1 MSIYIIWICIYIY
14 AYICL
19 YVSRRN
25 DSNDKKM
32 EGTKIFYHKVVTPY
46 NNNNTNNK
54 EQLPWSFQYTFTTNL
69 HPLSNNT
76 IPLHGW
82 ASWWLSGKE
91 PTRQCRWSSAMQEA
105 WVWSLV
111 QEGPLE
117 KEMATH
123 SNILAWEI
131 SWTEEPGW
139 IQFTG
144 SQKTWIR
151 LSDWAPTHFMLS
163 VNVVVLFRH

>member
-1 MSIYIIWICIYIY
+1 MEAGNVSFISSISNVMHSPQLSLVWAMWYQWFYPSDSKYSIGGRLI
-14 AYICL
+14 
-19 YVSRRN
+19 STPFRFR
-25 DSNDKKM
+25 DSNNFPL
-32 EGTKIFYHKVVTPY
+32 E
-46 NNNNTNNK
+46 N
-54 EQLPWSFQYTFTTNL
+54 SSRYTLCWFI
-69 HPLSNNT
+69 LSHW
-76 IPLHGW
+76 L
-82 ASWWLSGKE
+82 SWWLSGKE

-111 QEGPLE
+111 QEDPLE